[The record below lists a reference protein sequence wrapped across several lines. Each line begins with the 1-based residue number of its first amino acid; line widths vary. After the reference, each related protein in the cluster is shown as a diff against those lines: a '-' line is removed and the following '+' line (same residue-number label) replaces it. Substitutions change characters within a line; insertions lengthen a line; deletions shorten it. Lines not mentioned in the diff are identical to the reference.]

1 MSTFFEF
8 AKITY
13 QKIGG
18 IMKELILST
27 GNKHKIEEIRDIL
40 KDLPIKITP
49 ISDFPQFPHTIEDG
63 DTLAQNAVKKAK
75 EAAAFFNKWAIA
87 DDTGLEVEA
96 LNGAPG
102 VYSARYAGE
111 SCSYED
117 NNKKLLKELSG
128 LPKEKRKACFKCAIA
143 MANPNGQIWTAEG
156 RIDGIIGK
164 SQSGA
169 NGFGYDP
176 IFFVEEYN
184 KSFAELSPQVK
195 NQISHRAKALQK
207 MKEKLKDIINML

>member
-1 MSTFFEF
+1 MREF
-8 AKITY
+8 VLA
-13 QKIGG
+13 
-18 IMKELILST
+18 T
-27 GNKHKIEEIRDIL
+27 GNKHKIEEIRAIL
-40 KDLPIKITP
+40 KDLPIKIIP
-49 ISDFPQFPHTIEDG
+49 LSDFPEFPHTIEDG
-63 DTLAQNAVKKAK
+63 QTLEENAVKKAK
-75 EAAAFFNKWAIA
+75 EAAVFFKKWAIA

-111 SCSYED
+111 PCSYDD

-128 LPKEKRKACFKCAIA
+128 LPKEKRKACFRCVIAIA
-143 MANPNGQIWTAEG
+143 SPDGKIYTAEG
-156 RIDGIIGK
+156 KIDGIINP

-184 KSFAELSPQVK
+184 KSFAELSPSIK
-195 NQISHRAKALQK
+195 NQISHRARALQN
-207 MKEKLKDIINML
+207 MKEKLNQLINML